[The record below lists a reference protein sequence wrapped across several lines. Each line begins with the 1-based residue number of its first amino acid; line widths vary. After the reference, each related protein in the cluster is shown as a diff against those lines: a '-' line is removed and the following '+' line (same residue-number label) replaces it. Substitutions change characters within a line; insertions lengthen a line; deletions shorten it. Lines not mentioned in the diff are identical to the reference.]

1 MAASCPP
8 PEPFRT
14 VLLGTVDDQEWFQR
28 ADLSVEG
35 RAIAAASD
43 GDTIELGMKK
53 PVTPGD
59 RVFLLR
65 PRKRRKPHPKGALRS
80 ALARAAEPQLK

>member
-14 VLLGTVDDQEWFQR
+14 VLLGT
-28 ADLSVEG
+28 VEG